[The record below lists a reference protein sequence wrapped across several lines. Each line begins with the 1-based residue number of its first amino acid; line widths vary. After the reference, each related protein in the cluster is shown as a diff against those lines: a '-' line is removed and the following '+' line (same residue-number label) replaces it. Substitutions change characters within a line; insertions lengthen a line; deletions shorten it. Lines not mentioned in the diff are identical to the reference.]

1 MATEPVLPEPGLQTT
16 GDRRA
21 MNRMFIHHAREEL
34 NRGRRLQAGEKAWAA
49 VAQHLKII
57 GEQRGWRHVSH
68 RQLECIGRLIVA
80 EYNEPE
86 LGNAL
91 SDAYKGHQNFYENQR
106 SMREIGEAVE
116 AVEEMMPL
124 LESLDSGILNR
135 QPSRP
140 IASVGGWWKLP
151 ETPICGWVTRP
162 WWDFRSDTPGPLNE
176 TGNHRSSLASRKLL
190 IHKAANLGKVG
201 RPPCRKRQT
210 LKSSRSS

>member
-1 MATEPVLPEPGLQTT
+1 MATEPMLPEPGLQTT
-16 GDRRA
+16 GHRRA
-21 MNRMFIHHAREEL
+21 MSRMFIHHAREEL
-34 NRGRRLQAGEKAWAA
+34 ERGRRLQAGEKAWAA

-124 LESLDSGILNR
+124 LESLDFR
-135 QPSRP
+135 DPQPSTITSNSQRRRL
-140 IASVGGWWKLP
+140 V
-151 ETPICGWVTRP
+151 EV
-162 WWDFRSDTPGPLNE
+162 
-176 TGNHRSSLASRKLL
+176 TGNADLRLGDTSL
-190 IHKAANLGKVG
+190 VG
-201 RPPCRKRQT
+201 FSLRHSESAQRDGESQE
-210 LKSSRSS
+210 

>member
-1 MATEPVLPEPGLQTT
+1 MATEPMLPEPGLQTT
-16 GDRRA
+16 EDRRA
-21 MNRMFIHHAREEL
+21 MSRMFIQHAREEL
-34 NRGRRLQAGEKAWAA
+34 EQGRRLQAGEKAWAA

-116 AVEEMMPL
+116 AVEEIMPL
-124 LESLDSGILNR
+124 LESLDFR
-135 QPSRP
+135 DPQPST
-140 IASVGGWWKLP
+140 IASNSQRRRLAEVTGNTDLRLGDTSSVGFSLRHSESALRDR
-151 ETPICGWVTRP
+151 ETP
-162 WWDFRSDTPGPLNE
+162 E
-176 TGNHRSSLASRKLL
+176 
-190 IHKAANLGKVG
+190 
-201 RPPCRKRQT
+201 
-210 LKSSRSS
+210 